1 MASFGASPFLR
12 GRQPGFLLLSGL
24 LIGRSGLGL
33 VEPLDLG
40 PGLGT
45 VVGLLVS
52 LVLFDGGLNLR
63 LPGDTIKT
71 TVQRITVLRLLI
83 SLGAGLLAA
92 HWLAGLNWSVAAV
105 YSAIVLATGPTVVT
119 PLVRQMRLAPPLG
132 DVLEAEGLVLEPIGA
147 VLALLLL
154 ELVLGNL
161 HGWRE
166 VALGLL
172 SRLGGGVL
180 IGVSVGWLLSEVLSR
195 LQPDQASG
203 LPLQL
208 SLGMLFLMY
217 GVSEWLLPES
227 ALPASVAAGLV
238 VGRRPAAYTAD
249 LDVLIQELAQ
259 LAITMLFP
267 LLAADVSWA
276 ELSPLGWLAPRGIV
290 TASVAS
296 LFSIR
301 LEQAGILGAGRL
313 QGLVFL
319 TILMT
324 VGLQGLTAQPLA
336 KFYDTDAWALPERP
350 TTGYLPENFAAVGRS
365 LYLVWVTGGLQPGLW
380 RFTEPWGEEEYTS
393 VDCAFGLIAA
403 ARDVT
408 FHKKA
413 ASEALPGMKIHIDVR
428 WGKLTGAALYK
439 ALRDYYASA

>member
-1 MASFGASPFLR
+1 MTPERLGLLWGVTVFAGAGARLLAAVSGL
-12 GRQPGFLLLSGL
+12 PGVVLLLLSGL

-63 LPGDTIKT
+63 LPGDTIRA
-71 TVQRITVLRLLI
+71 TVKRIAVLRLLI

-92 HWLAGLNWSVAAV
+92 HWLAGLSWSVAAV
-105 YSAIVLATGPTVVT
+105 FSAIVLATGPTVVT
-119 PLVRQMRLAPPLG
+119 PLVRQIRLAAPLG

-166 VALGLL
+166 LVLGLL
-172 SRLGGGVL
+172 ERLGGGVL
-180 IGVSVGWLLSEVLSR
+180 IGASVGWLLSELLQR
-195 LQPDQASG
+195 LKPDQSSG

-208 SLGMLFLMY
+208 TLGMLFLMY

-227 ALPASVAAGLV
+227 ALPASVAAGIV
-238 VGRRPAAYTAD
+238 VGRRQTAHTAD
-249 LDVLIQELAQ
+249 LDGLIQELAQ

-276 ELSPLGWLAPRGIV
+276 ELSPLGWGGISCVLVLMLVVRPIAVGVATVGLPLDLPQKLFLGWLAPRGIV

-296 LFSIR
+296 LFAIR

-336 KFYDTDAWALPERP
+336 RAL
-350 TTGYLPENFAAVGRS
+350 
-365 LYLVWVTGGLQPGLW
+365 
-380 RFTEPWGEEEYTS
+380 
-393 VDCAFGLIAA
+393 GLIEESAGA
-403 ARDVT
+403 T
-408 FHKKA
+408 TSS
-413 ASEALPGMKIHIDVR
+413 SETTPQSGEVFSDS
-428 WGKLTGAALYK
+428 GQ
-439 ALRDYYASA
+439 

>member
-1 MASFGASPFLR
+1 MTPERLGLMWGITVFSGAAARLVAAFSGL
-12 GRQPGFLLLSGL
+12 PGVVLLLLSGL

-45 VVGLLVS
+45 IVGLLVS
-52 LVLFDGGLNLR
+52 LVLFDGGMNLR
-63 LPGDTIKT
+63 LPGDTIKA
-71 TVQRITVLRLLI
+71 TVQRIAVLRLLI
-83 SLGAGLLAA
+83 SLGGGLLAA
-92 HWLAGLNWSVAAV
+92 HWLAGLSWSVAAV
-105 YSAIVLATGPTVVT
+105 FSAIVLATGPTVVT
-119 PLVRQMRLAPPLG
+119 PLVRQIRLAAPLG
-132 DVLEAEGLVLEPIGA
+132 DVLEAEGLLLEPIGA

-166 VALGLL
+166 LAIGLL

-180 IGVSVGWLLSEVLSR
+180 FGAGVGWLLSEVLRR
-195 LQPDQASG
+195 LKPEQSSG

-227 ALPASVAAGLV
+227 ALPASVAAGIV
-238 VGRRPAAYTAD
+238 VGRRPGFYTAEFER
-249 LDVLIQELAQ
+249 LIQELAQ
-259 LAITMLFP
+259 LSITMLFP

-276 ELSPLGWLAPRGIV
+276 ELSPLGWGGILCVLTLMFVVRPIGVGVATIGLPLDLQQRLFLGWLAPLGIF

-336 KFYDTDAWALPERP
+336 RML
-350 TTGYLPENFAAVGRS
+350 
-365 LYLVWVTGGLQPGLW
+365 GLIQQDS
-380 RFTEPWGEEEYTS
+380 EPGEEES
-393 VDCAFGLIAA
+393 A
-403 ARDVT
+403 
-408 FHKKA
+408 
-413 ASEALPGMKIHIDVR
+413 E
-428 WGKLTGAALYK
+428 AALK
-439 ALRDYYASA
+439 AG

>member
-1 MASFGASPFLR
+1 MTPERLGLLWGVTVFAGASARLLAAVS
-12 GRQPGFLLLSGL
+12 GLPGVVLLLLSGL

-63 LPGDTIKT
+63 LPGDTIRA
-71 TVQRITVLRLLI
+71 TVKRIAVLRLLI

-92 HWLAGLNWSVAAV
+92 HWLAGLSWSVAAV
-105 YSAIVLATGPTVVT
+105 FSAIVLATGPTVVT
-119 PLVRQMRLAPPLG
+119 PLVRQIRLAAPLG

-166 VALGLL
+166 LVLGLL
-172 SRLGGGVL
+172 ERLGGGVL
-180 IGVSVGWLLSEVLSR
+180 IGASVGWLLSELLQR
-195 LQPDQASG
+195 LKPDQSSG

-208 SLGMLFLMY
+208 TLGMLFLMY
-217 GVSEWLLPES
+217 GISEWLLPES
-227 ALPASVAAGLV
+227 ALPASVAAGIV
-238 VGRRPAAYTAD
+238 VGRRQTAHTAD
-249 LDVLIQELAQ
+249 LDGLIQELAQ

-276 ELSPLGWLAPRGIV
+276 ELSPLGWGGISCVLVLMLVVRPVAVGVATVGLPLNLTQKLFLGWLAPRGIV

-296 LFSIR
+296 LFAIR

-336 KFYDTDAWALPERP
+336 RALGLIEDSGNE
-350 TTGYLPENFAAVGRS
+350 TTTSGEA
-365 LYLVWVTGGLQPGLW
+365 TLQPG
-380 RFTEPWGEEEYTS
+380 E
-393 VDCAFGLIAA
+393 V
-403 ARDVT
+403 
-408 FHKKA
+408 
-413 ASEALPGMKIHIDVR
+413 LPDPGQ
-428 WGKLTGAALYK
+428 
-439 ALRDYYASA
+439 

>member
-1 MASFGASPFLR
+1 MTPERLGLLWGVTVFAGAGARLLAAVSKL
-12 GRQPGFLLLSGL
+12 PGVVLLLLSGL

-40 PGLGT
+40 SGLGT

-63 LPGDTIKT
+63 FPGETIKT
-71 TVQRITVLRLLI
+71 TVQRIAVLRLLI
-83 SLGAGLLAA
+83 SLGAGLMAA
-92 HWLAGLNWSVAAV
+92 HWLAGLTWSVAAV
-105 YSAIVLATGPTVVT
+105 FRAIVLATGPTVVT
-119 PLVRQMRLAPPLG
+119 PLVRQMRLASPLG
-132 DVLEAEGLVLEPIGA
+132 DILEAEGLVLEPIGA

-154 ELVLGNL
+154 ELVLGDL

-166 VALGLL
+166 LVVGLL
-172 SRLGGGVL
+172 LRLGGGVL
-180 IGVSVGWLLSEVLSR
+180 IGAGVGWLLSEMLRR
-195 LQPDQASG
+195 LKPDQASG

-208 SLGMLFLMY
+208 TLGMLFLMY

-227 ALPASVAAGLV
+227 ALPASVAAGIV
-238 VGRRPAAYTAD
+238 VGRRPATNTAD

-276 ELSPLGWLAPRGIV
+276 ELSPLGWGGISCVLALMLVVRPISVGVATAGLPLNGRQRFFLGWLAPRGIV

-336 KFYDTDAWALPERP
+336 RAL
-350 TTGYLPENFAAVGRS
+350 
-365 LYLVWVTGGLQPGLW
+365 
-380 RFTEPWGEEEYTS
+380 
-393 VDCAFGLIAA
+393 GLIEPEP
-403 ARDVT
+403 DEPV
-408 FHKKA
+408 
-413 ASEALPGMKIHIDVR
+413 
-428 WGKLTGAALYK
+428 
-439 ALRDYYASA
+439 ASAETAFKSGQVLADPGQ

>member
-1 MASFGASPFLR
+1 MTPERLGLLWGVTVSSGAAARFLAAKSEF
-12 GRQPGFLLLSGL
+12 PGVVLLLLSGL
-24 LIGRSGLGL
+24 LIGRSGLGW

-40 PGLGT
+40 SGLGT

-63 LPGDTIKT
+63 LPGDTIKA
-71 TVQRITVLRLLI
+71 TVQRIAALRLLI
-83 SLGAGLLAA
+83 SLGGGLLAA
-92 HWLAGLNWSVAAV
+92 HWLAGLSWSLAAV
-105 YSAIVLATGPTVVT
+105 FSAIVLATGPTVVT
-119 PLVRQMRLAPPLG
+119 PLVRQIRLAPPLG
-132 DVLEAEGLVLEPIGA
+132 EVLEAEGLVLEPIGA

-166 VALGLL
+166 VMLGLL
-172 SRLGGGVL
+172 YRLGGGVL
-180 IGVSVGWLLSEVLSR
+180 IGASVGWLLSELLRR
-195 LQPDQASG
+195 LKPDQLKG

-208 SLGMLFLMY
+208 SLGLLFLMY

-227 ALPASVAAGLV
+227 ALPASVAAGIV
-238 VGRRPAAYTAD
+238 VGRRPGPHTAE
-249 LDVLIQELAQ
+249 LDGLIQELAQ

-276 ELSPLGWLAPRGIV
+276 ELSPLGWGGILCVLSLMLVVRPVGVGLATIGLPFKLEQRLFLGWLAPRGIV
-290 TASVAS
+290 TAAVAS
-296 LFSIR
+296 LFAIR

-336 KFYDTDAWALPERP
+336 RALGLVQTDDD
-350 TTGYLPENFAAVGRS
+350 
-365 LYLVWVTGGLQPGLW
+365 
-380 RFTEPWGEEEYTS
+380 EPASAE
-393 VDCAFGLIAA
+393 AA
-403 ARDVT
+403 AQPRQV
-408 FHKKA
+408 
-413 ASEALPGMKIHIDVR
+413 
-428 WGKLTGAALYK
+428 LTDSGQQ
-439 ALRDYYASA
+439 

>member
-1 MASFGASPFLR
+1 MTPERLGLLWGITVFSGATARLLAFLS
-12 GRQPGFLLLSGL
+12 GLPGVVLLLLSGL

-40 PGLGT
+40 QGLGT
-45 VVGLLVS
+45 IVGLLVS

-63 LPGDTIKT
+63 LPGNTIKA
-71 TVQRITVLRLLI
+71 TVLRISLLRLLV

-92 HWLAGLNWSVAAV
+92 HWLAGLSWSVAAV

-119 PLVRQMRLAPPLG
+119 PLIRQIRLAAPLG

-154 ELVLGNL
+154 ELVLGDL

-166 VALGLL
+166 LVLGLL

-180 IGVSVGWLLSEVLSR
+180 IGASVGWVLSELLRR
-195 LQPDQASG
+195 LNPDQATG

-217 GVSEWLLPES
+217 GVCEWLLPES
-227 ALPASVAAGLV
+227 GLPASVAAGIV
-238 VGRRPAAYTAD
+238 VARRPCSQAEE
-249 LDVLIQELAQ
+249 LDDLIQQLAQ
-259 LAITMLFP
+259 LAITVMFP

-276 ELSPLGWLAPRGIV
+276 ELSPLGWGGISCVLVLMLLARPLAVSVATIGLPLDSRQRLFLGWLAPRGIV
-290 TASVAS
+290 TAAVAS

-301 LEQAGILGAGRL
+301 LEQAGVIGAGRL

-336 KFYDTDAWALPERP
+336 RAL
-350 TTGYLPENFAAVGRS
+350 G
-365 LYLVWVTGGLQPGLW
+365 LVVEGPD
-380 RFTEPWGEEEYTS
+380 ES
-393 VDCAFGLIAA
+393 VDLNQTALESTP
-403 ARDVT
+403 V
-408 FHKKA
+408 
-413 ASEALPGMKIHIDVR
+413 ASESGQ
-428 WGKLTGAALYK
+428 
-439 ALRDYYASA
+439 

>member
-1 MASFGASPFLR
+1 MSKL
-12 GRQPGFLLLSGL
+12 PGVVLLLLSGL

-40 PGLGT
+40 SGLGT

-63 LPGDTIKT
+63 FPGETIKT
-71 TVQRITVLRLLI
+71 TVQRIAVLRLLL
-83 SLGAGLLAA
+83 SLGAGLMAA

-105 YSAIVLATGPTVVT
+105 FSAIVLATGPTVVT
-119 PLVRQMRLAPPLG
+119 PLVRQIRLASPLG
-132 DVLEAEGLVLEPIGA
+132 DILEAEGLVLEPIGA
-147 VLALLLL
+147 VLALLL
-154 ELVLGNL
+154 ELVLGDL

-166 VALGLL
+166 LVVGLL
-172 SRLGGGVL
+172 LRLGGGVL
-180 IGVSVGWLLSEVLSR
+180 IGAGVGWVLSEMLRR
-195 LQPDQASG
+195 LKPDQATG

-208 SLGMLFLMY
+208 TLGMLFLMY

-227 ALPASVAAGLV
+227 ALPASVAAGIV
-238 VGRRPAAYTAD
+238 VGRRPATNIAD
-249 LDVLIQELAQ
+249 LEALIQQLAQ

-276 ELSPLGWLAPRGIV
+276 ELSPLGWGGISCVLVLMLVVRPIAVGAATTGLPLNGRQRFFLGWLAPRGIV

-336 KFYDTDAWALPERP
+336 RAL
-350 TTGYLPENFAAVGRS
+350 
-365 LYLVWVTGGLQPGLW
+365 
-380 RFTEPWGEEEYTS
+380 
-393 VDCAFGLIAA
+393 GLIEPEPADDEGSA
-403 ARDVT
+403 ETAFKSGQVLAD
-408 FHKKA
+408 
-413 ASEALPGMKIHIDVR
+413 PGQ
-428 WGKLTGAALYK
+428 
-439 ALRDYYASA
+439 

>member
-1 MASFGASPFLR
+1 MFEQNHSFRQSMTPERLGLLWGITVFSGAAARLVAAFSGL
-12 GRQPGFLLLSGL
+12 PGVVLLLLSGL

-45 VVGLLVS
+45 IVGLLVS
-52 LVLFDGGLNLR
+52 LVLFDGGMNLR
-63 LPGDTIKT
+63 LPGDTIKA
-71 TVQRITVLRLLI
+71 TVQRIAVLRLVI
-83 SLGAGLLAA
+83 SLGGGLLAA
-92 HWLAGLNWSVAAV
+92 HWLAGLSWSVAAV
-105 YSAIVLATGPTVVT
+105 FSAIVLATGPTVVT
-119 PLVRQMRLAPPLG
+119 PLVRQIRLAAPLG
-132 DVLEAEGLVLEPIGA
+132 DVLEAEGLLLEPIGA

-166 VALGLL
+166 LAVGLL

-180 IGVSVGWLLSEVLSR
+180 FGAGVGWLLSEVLRR
-195 LQPDQASG
+195 LKPEQSSG

-227 ALPASVAAGLV
+227 ALPASVAAGIV
-238 VGRRPAAYTAD
+238 VGRRPGFYTAEFER
-249 LDVLIQELAQ
+249 LIQELAQ
-259 LAITMLFP
+259 LSITMLFP

-276 ELSPLGWLAPRGIV
+276 ELSPLGWGGILCVLTLMFVVRPIGVGVATIGLPLALQQRLFLGWLAPRGIV

-336 KFYDTDAWALPERP
+336 RIL
-350 TTGYLPENFAAVGRS
+350 
-365 LYLVWVTGGLQPGLW
+365 
-380 RFTEPWGEEEYTS
+380 
-393 VDCAFGLIAA
+393 GLIQT
-403 ARDVT
+403 D
-408 FHKKA
+408 
-413 ASEALPGMKIHIDVR
+413 SEPGEKESAE
-428 WGKLTGAALYK
+428 AALK
-439 ALRDYYASA
+439 AG

>member
-1 MASFGASPFLR
+1 MTPERLGLLWGVTVFAGAGARLLAAVSGL
-12 GRQPGFLLLSGL
+12 PGVVLLLLSGL

-63 LPGDTIKT
+63 LPGDTIRA
-71 TVQRITVLRLLI
+71 TVKRIAVLRLLI

-92 HWLAGLNWSVAAV
+92 HWLAGLSWSVAAV
-105 YSAIVLATGPTVVT
+105 FSAIVLATGPTVVT
-119 PLVRQMRLAPPLG
+119 PLVRQIRLAAPLG

-166 VALGLL
+166 LVLGLL
-172 SRLGGGVL
+172 ERLGGGVV
-180 IGVSVGWLLSEVLSR
+180 IGASVGWLLSELLQR
-195 LQPDQASG
+195 LKPDQSSG

-208 SLGMLFLMY
+208 TLGMLFLMY
-217 GVSEWLLPES
+217 GLSEWLLPES
-227 ALPASVAAGLV
+227 ALPASVAAGIV
-238 VGRRPAAYTAD
+238 VGRRQTVHTAD
-249 LDVLIQELAQ
+249 LDGLIQELAQ

-276 ELSPLGWLAPRGIV
+276 ELSPLGWGGISCVLVLMLVVRPIAVGVATVGLPLNLPQKLFLGWLAPRGIV

-296 LFSIR
+296 LFAIR

-336 KFYDTDAWALPERP
+336 LALGLIEDSGDE
-350 TTGYLPENFAAVGRS
+350 TTSSDEA
-365 LYLVWVTGGLQPGLW
+365 TLQPGK
-380 RFTEPWGEEEYTS
+380 
-393 VDCAFGLIAA
+393 V
-403 ARDVT
+403 
-408 FHKKA
+408 
-413 ASEALPGMKIHIDVR
+413 LPDPGQ
-428 WGKLTGAALYK
+428 
-439 ALRDYYASA
+439 

>member
-1 MASFGASPFLR
+1 MTPERLGLLWGITVFSGAAARLLAAFSGL
-12 GRQPGFLLLSGL
+12 PGVVLLLLSGL

-45 VVGLLVS
+45 IVGLLVS
-52 LVLFDGGLNLR
+52 LVLFDGGMNLR
-63 LPGDTIKT
+63 LPGDTIKA
-71 TVQRITVLRLLI
+71 TVQRIAVLRLVI
-83 SLGAGLLAA
+83 SLGGGLLAA
-92 HWLAGLNWSVAAV
+92 HWLAGLSWSVAAV
-105 YSAIVLATGPTVVT
+105 FSAIVLATGPTVVT
-119 PLVRQMRLAPPLG
+119 PLVRQIRLAAPLG
-132 DVLEAEGLVLEPIGA
+132 DVLEAEGLLLEPIGA

-166 VALGLL
+166 LAIGLL

-180 IGVSVGWLLSEVLSR
+180 FGAGVGWLLSEVLRR
-195 LQPDQASG
+195 LKPEQSSG

-227 ALPASVAAGLV
+227 ALPASVAAGIV
-238 VGRRPAAYTAD
+238 VGRRPGFYTAEFER
-249 LDVLIQELAQ
+249 LIQELAQ
-259 LAITMLFP
+259 LSITMLFP

-276 ELSPLGWLAPRGIV
+276 ELSPLGWGGILCVLTLMFVVRPIGVGVATIGLPLALQQRLFLGWLAPRGIV

-336 KFYDTDAWALPERP
+336 RIL
-350 TTGYLPENFAAVGRS
+350 
-365 LYLVWVTGGLQPGLW
+365 
-380 RFTEPWGEEEYTS
+380 
-393 VDCAFGLIAA
+393 GLIQA
-403 ARDVT
+403 D
-408 FHKKA
+408 
-413 ASEALPGMKIHIDVR
+413 SEPGEKESAE
-428 WGKLTGAALYK
+428 AALK
-439 ALRDYYASA
+439 AG

>member
-1 MASFGASPFLR
+1 MTPERLGLLWGITVFSGAAARLVAAFSGL
-12 GRQPGFLLLSGL
+12 PGVVLLLLSGL

-45 VVGLLVS
+45 IVGLLVS
-52 LVLFDGGLNLR
+52 LVLFDGGMNLR
-63 LPGDTIKT
+63 LPGDTIKA
-71 TVQRITVLRLLI
+71 TVQRIAVLRLVI
-83 SLGAGLLAA
+83 SLGGGLLAA
-92 HWLAGLNWSVAAV
+92 HWLAGLSWSVAAV
-105 YSAIVLATGPTVVT
+105 FSAIVLATGPTVVT
-119 PLVRQMRLAPPLG
+119 PLVRQIRLAAPLG
-132 DVLEAEGLVLEPIGA
+132 DVLEAEGLLLEPIGA

-166 VALGLL
+166 LAIGLL

-180 IGVSVGWLLSEVLSR
+180 IGAGVGWLLSEVLRR
-195 LQPDQASG
+195 LKPEQSSG

-227 ALPASVAAGLV
+227 ALPASVAAGIV
-238 VGRRPAAYTAD
+238 VGRRPGFYTAEFER
-249 LDVLIQELAQ
+249 LIQELAQ
-259 LAITMLFP
+259 LSITMLFP

-276 ELSPLGWLAPRGIV
+276 ELSPLGWGGILCVLTLMFVVRPIGVGVATIGLPLALQQRLFLGWLAPRGIV

-336 KFYDTDAWALPERP
+336 RIL
-350 TTGYLPENFAAVGRS
+350 
-365 LYLVWVTGGLQPGLW
+365 
-380 RFTEPWGEEEYTS
+380 
-393 VDCAFGLIAA
+393 GLIQT
-403 ARDVT
+403 D
-408 FHKKA
+408 
-413 ASEALPGMKIHIDVR
+413 SEPGEKESAE
-428 WGKLTGAALYK
+428 AALK
-439 ALRDYYASA
+439 AG